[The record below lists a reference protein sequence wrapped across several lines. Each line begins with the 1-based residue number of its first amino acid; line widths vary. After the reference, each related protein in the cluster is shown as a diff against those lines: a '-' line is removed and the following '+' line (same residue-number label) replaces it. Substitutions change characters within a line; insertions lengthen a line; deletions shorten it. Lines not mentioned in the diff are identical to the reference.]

1 MTSRTAAREESG
13 TTGPDDSSD
22 DRASGERTRDRE
34 APGTGVV
41 SPDADSEEIPE
52 PNEPA

>member
-1 MTSRTAAREESG
+1 MTSRAAAAEEPG
-13 TTGPDDSSD
+13 TTGPDHSSD
-22 DRASGERTRDRE
+22 DPPTGERTPDRE

-41 SPDADSEEIPE
+41 TPDADSDEIPE